1 MAEEHF
7 DLENV
12 THYFVLADKLRS
24 IIIDLGNAT
33 LADKLR
39 SIIIDLGNATL
50 AGKLKSII
58 IIHNEND
65 TFCSF

>member
-12 THYFVLADKLRS
+12 SHYFVPADKPRN
-24 IIIDLGNAT
+24 IVIDLGNAT
-33 LADKLR
+33 LADKL
-39 SIIIDLGNATL
+39 
-50 AGKLKSII
+50 KSII
-58 IIHNEND
+58 IITHNENT